1 MSQRRLAVLGIVGV
15 LLIVVVA
22 GGFWIYRLE
31 QRLAGLEREVASL
44 ETATRTAIGA
54 IEVLSTRAS
63 QTLTVPAVSPQVQLS
78 WVTPDNSLAVPA
90 PQVAGTVRQS
100 PGRFA
105 DGTPLPDGTTAH
117 EINGIPYYIM
127 PLADSASIAP
137 LAGVGT
143 VTTTRR

>member
-1 MSQRRLAVLGIVGV
+1 MSQRRLAVLGTFAV
-15 LLIVVVA
+15 LLIVVAA
-22 GGFWIYRLE
+22 GAFWIHRLE

-44 ETATRTAIGA
+44 ETAARTHASETR
-54 IEVLSTRAS
+54 S
-63 QTLTVPAVSPQVQLS
+63 VPAANPQVQLS
-78 WVTPDNSLAVPA
+78 WITPDDRVVPGSGVAA
-90 PQVAGTVRQS
+90 PIRQS

-127 PLADSASIAP
+127 PLADSTSIAP
-137 LAGVGT
+137 LARVGT

>member
-1 MSQRRLAVLGIVGV
+1 MAFLK
-15 LLIVVVA
+15 
-22 GGFWIYRLE
+22 
-31 QRLAGLEREVASL
+31 
-44 ETATRTAIGA
+44 
-54 IEVLSTRAS
+54 RAS
-63 QTLTVPAVSPQVQLS
+63 KTGTIPVASPQVQLS
-78 WVTPDNSLAVPA
+78 WVTPDNSIGVSRVA
-90 PQVAGTVRQS
+90 PTARQL
-100 PGRFA
+100 PRGFA

>member
-22 GGFWIYRLE
+22 GGFWISDRLE
-31 QRLAGLEREVASL
+31 QRLAGLGHEVASL
-44 ETATRTAIGA
+44 EMAF
-54 IEVLSTRAS
+54 LKRAS
-63 QTLTVPAVSPQVQLS
+63 ETGTIPVASPQVQLS
-78 WVTPDNSLAVPA
+78 WVTPDNSFAVPA
-90 PQVAGTVRQS
+90 PPAIATVRQS

>member
-31 QRLAGLEREVASL
+31 QRPAGLGHEVASL
-44 ETATRTAIGA
+44 EMAF
-54 IEVLSTRAS
+54 LKRAS
-63 QTLTVPAVSPQVQLS
+63 ETGTIPVASPQVQLS
-78 WVTPDNSLAVPA
+78 WVTPDNSFAVPA
-90 PQVAGTVRQS
+90 PPAIATVRQS

>member
-22 GGFWIYRLE
+22 GAFWIHRLEERLAGLE
-31 QRLAGLEREVASL
+31 QRLAGLGHEVASL
-44 ETATRTAIGA
+44 DMAF
-54 IEVLSTRAS
+54 LKRAS
-63 QTLTVPAVSPQVQLS
+63 ETGTIPVAGPQVQLS
-78 WVTPDNSLAVPA
+78 WVTPDNSIGVSRVA
-90 PQVAGTVRQS
+90 PTVRQL
-100 PGRFA
+100 PRGFA

-127 PLADSASIAP
+127 PLADSSSIAP

>member
-31 QRLAGLEREVASL
+31 QRPAGLGHEVASL
-44 ETATRTAIGA
+44 EMAF
-54 IEVLSTRAS
+54 LKRAS
-63 QTLTVPAVSPQVQLS
+63 ETGTIPVASPQVQLS
-78 WVTPDNSLAVPA
+78 WVTPDNSIGVSRVA
-90 PQVAGTVRQS
+90 PTARQL
-100 PGRFA
+100 PRGFA

-127 PLADSASIAP
+127 PLADSTSIAP

>member
-31 QRLAGLEREVASL
+31 QRLAGVEQRLAGLGHEVASL
-44 ETATRTAIGA
+44 EMAF
-54 IEVLSTRAS
+54 LKRAS
-63 QTLTVPAVSPQVQLS
+63 ETGTIPVASPQVQLS
-78 WVTPDNSLAVPA
+78 WVTPDNSFAVPA
-90 PQVAGTVRQS
+90 PPAIATVRQS

>member
-31 QRLAGLEREVASL
+31 QRPAGLGHEVASL
-44 ETATRTAIGA
+44 EMAF
-54 IEVLSTRAS
+54 LKRAS
-63 QTLTVPAVSPQVQLS
+63 ETGTIPVASPQVQLS
-78 WVTPDNSLAVPA
+78 WVTPDNSIGVSRVA
-90 PQVAGTVRQS
+90 PTARQL
-100 PGRFA
+100 PRGFA

>member
-31 QRLAGLEREVASL
+31 QRLAGVEQRLAGLGHEVASL
-44 ETATRTAIGA
+44 EMAF
-54 IEVLSTRAS
+54 LKRAS
-63 QTLTVPAVSPQVQLS
+63 ETGTIPVASPQVQLS

-105 DGTPLPDGTTAH
+105 EGTPLPDGTTAH

-127 PLADSASIAP
+127 PLADSTSIAP

>member
-15 LLIVVVA
+15 LLVVVVA
-22 GGFWIYRLE
+22 GGVWIYRLE

-44 ETATRTAIGA
+44 ETAARTHASETR
-54 IEVLSTRAS
+54 S
-63 QTLTVPAVSPQVQLS
+63 VPAANPQVQLS
-78 WVTPDNSLAVPA
+78 WIIPDDRVVPGSGVAA
-90 PQVAGTVRQS
+90 PVRQS

-127 PLADSASIAP
+127 PLADSTSIAP